1 MAKRST
7 AKKTVRPARAPA
19 PATKLVI
26 VDCEQGSEEWF
37 EARLGIPT
45 ASNFAAIMATGRNG
59 DESKMRENLLHRLAS
74 ECVTGLVA
82 EDEYRSYAMNRGRTL
97 EDEARQSYCRR
108 KKVEVRRIG
117 FGRNFDGLKLCG
129 ASPDALVGFDG
140 GLEVKTMRPDLLIP
154 LLSRPTLTMPQHKAQ
169 VQGNMM
175 VFERDWWD
183 LTVYANARMPAAD
196 IRVFRDDLY
205 IKELHEQIQVFNY
218 DLKRL
223 VERLKNM
230 GMAG

>member
-1 MAKRST
+1 MSLLK
-7 AKKTVRPARAPA
+7 
-19 PATKLVI
+19 I
-26 VDCEQGSEEWF
+26 IECEQQSPEWF

-59 DESKMRENLLHRLAS
+59 DESKMRESLLYRLAG
-74 ECVTGLVA
+74 EQITGVIS
-82 EDEYRSYAMNRGRTL
+82 EDEYYSYAQNRGKRL

-108 KKVEVRRIG
+108 KGVEARQIG

-129 ASPDALVGFDG
+129 ASPDALIGFDG
-140 GLEVKTMRPDLLIP
+140 GLEIKTMRPDLLIP

-175 VFERDWWD
+175 VLERDWWD

-196 IRVFRDDLY
+196 VRIFRDDVY

-218 DLKRL
+218 DLKKL

-230 GMAG
+230 GAAG

>member
-1 MAKRST
+1 MANKRAT
-7 AKKTVRPARAPA
+7 VKKAAKPPRAPA
-19 PATKLVI
+19 SKLVI
-26 VDCEQGSEEWF
+26 VDCEQGSPTWF
-37 EARLGIPT
+37 EERLGIPT

-74 ECVTGLVA
+74 EQITGLIA
-82 EDEYRSYAMNRGRTL
+82 EDEYRSFAMNRGKAL

-108 KKVEVRRIG
+108 KGIEPRRIG
-117 FGRNFDGLKLCG
+117 FARNFDGLKLCG
-129 ASPDALVGFDG
+129 ASPDALIGFDG
-140 GLEVKTMRPDLLIP
+140 GLEIKTTRPDLLIP

-175 VFERDWWD
+175 VLERDWWD

-196 IRVFRDDLY
+196 VRIFRDDVY

-218 DLKRL
+218 DLKKL

-230 GMAG
+230 GAAG